1 MPVTSQ
7 TPSLVAFPAARIRQ
21 MPARP
26 APTRTAPAFVQAGS
40 PAAAGSATTGGLVR
54 AAMGAGVGAVL
65 LAMAGLGGW
74 GFVAAERGAQA
85 SLAGFATSSYATSPT
100 PEADAALSGDL
111 AGRAAP
117 SMSWDRR

>member
-7 TPSLVAFPAARIRQ
+7 TPSLVAFPAARIRR

-26 APTRTAPAFVQAGS
+26 APARTAPAFVQAGS
-40 PAAAGSATTGGLVR
+40 PAPAGFTTTSGLMRVAT
-54 AAMGAGVGAVL
+54 GAGLGAVL

-85 SLAGFATSSYATSPT
+85 SLAGFATSSYATSTAPV
-100 PEADAALSGDL
+100 AGAAPSGDL
-111 AGRAAP
+111 DGRAAP